1 MNINWF
7 PGHMTKA
14 VRAMKDHVNLVDSL
28 IYILDARAVRSCLNP
43 VLNSICR
50 TKKVLYLV
58 NKCDLVENADLKEW
72 ECYFNKNNMHYF
84 FCVGTQVKAKDIIL
98 KLKEVNDE
106 KLKKAKTKGI
116 KYQIKAMVVGIP
128 NSGKSTVINSI
139 SNKVKTI
146 TGNKPGVTRGVQ
158 WIHLDEVSL
167 LDTPGTL
174 WGKFEDDDTAH
185 NLAYIGSINDDILDI
200 EELAFD
206 FINKIKKRYFSYI
219 QERYNI
225 RNDSCETEKIIEQIA
240 DKCNFKLKGNITDYL
255 RTSKRIITDFRQ
267 GKLGKIM
274 LDKFNDE

>member
-72 ECYFNKNNMHYF
+72 ESYFNKNNMYYL
-84 FCVGTQVKAKDIIL
+84 FCVGTQVKAKEIIL

-128 NSGKSTVINSI
+128 NSGKSTIINSI

-225 RNDSCETEKIIEQIA
+225 INDSCETEKIIEQIA

>member
-128 NSGKSTVINSI
+128 NSGKSTVINSV
-139 SNKVKTI
+139 SNKVKTV

-206 FINKIKKRYFSYI
+206 FINKIKKEYFSYI
-219 QERYNI
+219 QDRYNI
-225 RNDSCETEKIIEQIA
+225 INDSSETEKIIEQIA